1 MSGYNFKRRH
11 DIEKTIQLVRRNAGR
26 KVLPSTGTFDYN
38 NRKTAGMIFL
48 TPEEGIP
55 AMSAYQCGSAECTP
69 YFIDE
74 TGNLLELLG
83 NDETSQ
89 TFTVYH
95 IGSSAIAGSTY
106 IQAKL
111 VYNKLVADFEDCP
124 A

>member
-1 MSGYNFKRRH
+1 MSGYNFKRLR
-11 DIEKTIQLVRRNAGR
+11 DIEKTIQLIRRNAGR
-26 KVLPSTGTFDYN
+26 KVLPATGTFDYN
-38 NRKTAGMIFL
+38 NSKTAGLIL
-48 TPEEGIP
+48 RTPEEGI
-55 AMSAYQCGSAECTP
+55 SARNGTQCGSAECTP

-74 TGNLLELLG
+74 NGQLVEFLG

-95 IGSSAIAGSTY
+95 IGASAIAANTY

-124 A
+124 